1 MNYQIDDI
9 MLYRSSDGH
18 IQHLHDSDP
27 EPIVLTPVLNRLF
40 DYLLRHQGEV
50 MARETFLHEV
60 WEKYGLEG
68 STNTLTQYLSNL
80 RKIFDIFFPGRECI
94 ITVPRKGYML
104 ASDLLIESEEEPPEK
119 TPIPPALPDTGA
131 APSPTTP
138 VKPVQNQTRIR
149 LPVVVLVLLLAECLL
164 VYFFRPQAITASGN
178 AAYPVLYTEGHCNV
192 SLITRNVSHADK
204 ILAVHYTKKIM
215 ADNGLACGENVIFYA
230 GVHAGAS
237 FAVQGDVTLSQ
248 CMQEE
253 GAPDACI
260 TYKYNRW

>member
-1 MNYQIDDI
+1 MNYQIDGI

-104 ASDLLIESEEEPPEK
+104 ASDLLIESEEEPTEPLQ
-119 TPIPPALPDTGA
+119 TPSVSSENAAEHFHA
-131 APSPTTP
+131 APE
-138 VKPVQNQTRIR
+138 QHTRKQQR
-149 LPVVVLVLLLAECLL
+149 TGWFVVILLLAECLL
-164 VYFFRPQAITASGN
+164 VYFFQQHEMAASGN
-178 AAYPVLYTEGHCNV
+178 AALPVLYNSKQCNV
-192 SLITRNVSHADK
+192 YLITRNVSHADK
-204 ILAVHYTKKIM
+204 ALAARYAEKVI
-215 ADNGLACGENVIFYA
+215 ADNRLTCGDDVIFYA
-230 GVHAGAS
+230 GINAGVS
-237 FAVQGDVTLSQ
+237 FAVPGGVTLSQ